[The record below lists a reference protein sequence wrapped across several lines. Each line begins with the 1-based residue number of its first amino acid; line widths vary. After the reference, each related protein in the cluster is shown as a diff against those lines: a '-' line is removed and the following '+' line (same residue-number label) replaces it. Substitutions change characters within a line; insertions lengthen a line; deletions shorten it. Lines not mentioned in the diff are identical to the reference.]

1 MERKTEGT
9 EAGKHRDIGI
19 KTAAGQDN
27 EGHIEESKQSEFN
40 EKNAQQN
47 QRREDESELN
57 RTDARDNVQGTESV

>member
-1 MERKTEGT
+1 MERKTEGS

-19 KTAAGQDN
+19 KTVAGQDS
-27 EGHIEESKQSEFN
+27 EGHVEGSKQGEFN

>member
-1 MERKTEGT
+1 MDRKTESS

-19 KTAAGQDN
+19 KTGQGQDA
-27 EGHIEESKQSEFN
+27 EGHFNGSKQAEFD
-40 EKNAQQN
+40 EQRAQAN